1 MKEERNH
8 CILCNL
14 NSTTYIYAFLLPIS
28 CMCIHVFQD
37 KMFKISKPKDSFK
50 MLKYNLPLL
59 FYYFLPKTFSIIFI
73 IIIKF
78 KTKEESDTKETNKL
92 LRRYHFFITNENKK
106 KIYFLIFFVSIL
118 EVIYKIDDS
127 LLLYLNRIEKI
138 KLLVEKRS
146 GFIIFVP
153 LFSYFILNK
162 ILYKHHIFALILSII
177 GSLIINISRFCL
189 GFSLIDNFF
198 YHLINILFSSFFSF
212 ALVLTKYVM
221 VKYIITPYNFLF
233 YDGIFCII
241 NSLIWVLL
249 EYVVVININ
258 DSENNIL
265 QNENENYFINNYY
278 EIINIFIGQDSVFY
292 LYFFL
297 SIIASFGYFIFNILT
312 IFNFSPYLNVLT
324 DFLTPFLIY
333 NISFIFEEKSSQKVT
348 RFFCEN
354 IGYVL
359 VILGALILNEI
370 IILNFCNLNENTYL
384 SISRRGRIDSINGL
398 EEFVPNEND
407 DNEDD
412 DNDNDNDNELKE

>member
-258 DSENNIL
+258 DSENKIL

-412 DNDNDNDNELKE
+412 DNDNDNELKE

>member
-1 MKEERNH
+1 MKEEKNH
-8 CILCNL
+8 CIICNL
-14 NSTTYIYAFLLPIS
+14 NSCSYIYAFLLPIS
-28 CMCIHVFQD
+28 CMCIHFFQD
-37 KMFKISKPKDSFK
+37 KMFEISKPENSFK

-59 FYYFLPKTFSIIFI
+59 FYYFLPKIFSIIFI

-78 KTKEESDTKETNKL
+78 TTKEESETKEPNKL
-92 LRRYHFFITNENKK
+92 LRRYHFFITSENKK
-106 KIYFLIFFVSIL
+106 KIYFLIFFISIL

-127 LLLYLNRIEKI
+127 LLIYLNKI
-138 KLLVEKRS
+138 KKIQKLVEKRS

-162 ILYKHHIFALILSII
+162 ILYKHHIFALILAII

-189 GFSLIDNFF
+189 GLSLLAEFF

-241 NSLIWVLL
+241 NSLICVLL
-249 EYVVVININ
+249 EYVVVINIK
-258 DSENNIL
+258 DSDYNYKL

-278 EIINIFIGQDSVFY
+278 EIINIFIDQDSKFY

-297 SIIASFGYFIFNILT
+297 SMIAAFSYFIFNILT
-312 IFNFSPYLNVLT
+312 LFYFSPYLNVLT
-324 DFLTPFLIY
+324 DFLTPFLLF
-333 NISFIFEEKSSQKVT
+333 NVT
-348 RFFCEN
+348 FFSKENNEIEVYQFFCEN
-354 IGYVL
+354 IGFAL

-384 SISRRGRIDSINGL
+384 SIPVA
-398 EEFVPNEND
+398 EE
-407 DNEDD
+407 
-412 DNDNDNDNELKE
+412 LIRLII

>member
-258 DSENNIL
+258 DSENKIL